1 MNSTIARR
9 GILLVLS
16 SPSGAGK
23 TTIAK
28 KVLENDT
35 NISISIS
42 ATTRP
47 KRPHEVANVDYYFLS
62 PEEFDVWEKDGL
74 FIEHAR
80 VFDNRYGTPKKPVL
94 DALSKG
100 QDLLFDID
108 WQGTL
113 QLSKLMP
120 DDIVKIFILPPSRTE
135 LVNRLN
141 LRAQDDAKV
150 IDNRMLKANDELSHW
165 EGYDYIII
173 NEALEVSVANIL
185 SILKA
190 ERLRRDRL
198 LNMTQFVQS
207 LSM

>member
-1 MNSTIARR
+1 
-9 GILLVLS
+9 
-16 SPSGAGK
+16 
-23 TTIAK
+23 
-28 KVLENDT
+28 
-35 NISISIS
+35 
-42 ATTRP
+42 
-47 KRPHEVANVDYYFLS
+47 
-62 PEEFDVWEKDGL
+62 
-74 FIEHAR
+74 
-80 VFDNRYGTPKKPVL
+80 
-94 DALSKG
+94 
-100 QDLLFDID
+100 
-108 WQGTL
+108 
-113 QLSKLMP
+113 
-120 DDIVKIFILPPSRTE
+120 
-135 LVNRLN
+135 LN